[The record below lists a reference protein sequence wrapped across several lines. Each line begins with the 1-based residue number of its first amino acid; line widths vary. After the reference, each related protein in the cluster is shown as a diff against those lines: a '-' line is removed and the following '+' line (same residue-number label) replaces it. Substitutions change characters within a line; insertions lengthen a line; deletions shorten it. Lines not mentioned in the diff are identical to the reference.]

1 MFDSGRY
8 SKEKLDANH
17 SWGGGGRLK
26 GEVVIINPLT
36 PVSDQERISPYNI
49 YTVSFRQVMRI
60 K

>member
-17 SWGGGGRLK
+17 SWGGGLK
-26 GEVVIINPLT
+26 GEVVIINTLT
-36 PVSDQERISPYNI
+36 PMSDQEIISPYYI
-49 YTVSFRQVMRI
+49 YTISFRQVMRI

>member
-17 SWGGGGRLK
+17 SWGGGGLK

-36 PVSDQERISPYNI
+36 PVSDQERISPYYI
-49 YTVSFRQVMRI
+49 YTISFRQVMRI